1 MLRQFCSEGQWVSTG
16 LGWPAVILIL
26 ITTCEGLLVL
36 HLLAIMPWCVQHKQP
51 SLISIPA
58 QWPLALYQLCLSA
71 GVPAPLVTLGQSP
84 QGSTHPSFMHLL
96 SQDQLAPAALDQPCL
111 EQPSQKSTGL
121 TPCNCMVKRY
131 TKDLGW
137 QN

>member
-1 MLRQFCSEGQWVSTG
+1 M
-16 LGWPAVILIL
+16 
-26 ITTCEGLLVL
+26 LVL
-36 HLLAIMPWCVQHKQP
+36 HLLAIMPWRVQAAQAAITHKHP
-51 SLISIPA
+51 STVALG
-58 QWPLALYQLCLSA
+58 PLPTLPKCLLSA
-71 GVPAPLVTLGQSP
+71 GVPAPLVTFGQSP
-84 QGSTHPSFMHLL
+84 QGSTDPSFMHLL

-121 TPCNCMVKRY
+121 SPCNCMVKRY